1 MKLKMKNKKSIDSQK
16 DKKIKVPKVKT
27 RKKLHMSYNTRLI
40 LSIVLFL
47 LFISM
52 TIFFLLKILPT
63 EEQVINYKESG
74 NLDYKVYLKENDFY
88 QTEYLDKDM
97 IYVSSLIDY
106 IDVDLE
112 YDFDISE
119 NSNIYFVYSII
130 GNLTIMDESGNNVY
144 FEHDYNLLSY
154 RTDEI
159 DNQDYYDLKQNIKID
174 YDYYNDIANKFKME
188 FGLDTTSNLR
198 VYLTIRKV
206 SNDDIPLDSG
216 DSELY
221 IDIPL
226 SERSINMTIDYNNLN
241 RTQNIIVKTEDVIDN
256 ATYVALT
263 AVGIVGS
270 IATLANTMNLIV
282 LLFVRKKTPYDKY
295 IKRILKEYDRL
306 IAETSHCPNF
316 SDYNLI
322 EISSFDELLD
332 VRDNL
337 KVPIMYYIVAKHIK
351 SYFYIIDNNN
361 LYLVTIKAVDLES
374 KKDEKNI

>member
-112 YDFDISE
+112 YNFDISE

-130 GNLTIMDESGNNVY
+130 GNLTIMDESGKNVY

-159 DNQDYYDLKQNIKID
+159 DNQDHYDLKQNIKID